1 MNFNILKH
9 ELVPYYTILSQ
20 DEVKKLLDAYGIRK
34 GDLPKMLVT
43 DPVSRAIGARE
54 GDIVKIIRKS
64 RTAGESIAYRL
75 VIGSGV
81 GDLKNLSLKER

>member
-9 ELVPYYTILSQ
+9 ELVPYYSILSR
-20 DEVKKLLDAYGIRK
+20 DEVKKLLKIYGIKK
-34 GDLPKMLVT
+34 GDMLKMLVT

-64 RTAGESIAYRL
+64 PTAGESVAYRL
-75 VIGSGV
+75 VVGSEIV
-81 GDLKNLSLKER
+81 DLIDLDLEER

>member
-1 MNFNILKH
+1 M
-9 ELVPYYTILSQ
+9 
-20 DEVKKLLDAYGIRK
+20 KKLLKVYGINK

-54 GDIVKIIRKS
+54 GDIVRIIRKS

-75 VIGSGV
+75 VVGSEM
-81 GDLKNLSLKER
+81 GDLRDLDSEER

>member
-9 ELVPYYTILSQ
+9 ELVPYYRILSRS
-20 DEVKKLLDAYGIRK
+20 EVKKLLSAYNIKK

-64 RTAGESIAYRL
+64 PTAGESVAYRL
-75 VIGSGV
+75 VVGSDMGSI
-81 GDLKNLSLKER
+81 GDLSSEER

>member
-9 ELVPYYTILSQ
+9 EMVPYYNILSCS
-20 DEVKKLLDAYGIRK
+20 EAKKLLGVYGIKK

-43 DPVSRAIGARE
+43 DPISRAIGARE

-64 RTAGESIAYRL
+64 ITAGESVAFRL
-75 VIGSGV
+75 IV
-81 GDLKNLSLKER
+81 GLDMDNLRDLDSKRG

>member
-9 ELVPYYTILSQ
+9 ELVPYYSILSR
-20 DEVKKLLDAYGIRK
+20 DEVKKLLNVYGINK

-75 VIGSGV
+75 VVGSEI
-81 GDLKNLSLKER
+81 GDLRDLDSEER